1 MPATVIRHLVFR
13 GRVQGVGFRAF
24 VHGEAERRAVGGW
37 VRNRRDGTVEAVFE
51 GPDDTV
57 RALIENCRRGPLS
70 ARVDA
75 VDEYEASTDELALR
89 GSRRFAM
96 LPTI

>member
-1 MPATVIRHLVFR
+1 MTVIRHLVFR

-51 GPDDTV
+51 GPEPAV
-57 RALIENCRRGPLS
+57 RELVEVCRHGPVS
-70 ARVDA
+70 ARVDGI
-75 VDEYEASTDELALR
+75 D
-89 GSRRFAM
+89 
-96 LPTI
+96 